1 MSERGEGRIERSD
14 VEAVL
19 ATRQELGAAYDSA
32 LVESFAERI
41 EQAVE
46 ARTAQRSRGIDRRDR
61 LAIEAGKRQLT
72 LGIVSLGAG
81 IPITAISAALT
92 DLPGL
97 AVAWLGIAAVNA
109 AHAAA
114 VNGSRRRDST

>member
-19 ATRQELGAAYDSA
+19 ATRHELGSTYEPA
-32 LVESFAERI
+32 LVDSFAERI

-46 ARTAQRSRGIDRRDR
+46 ARAAQRSEVIAWRDQQ
-61 LAIEAGKRQLT
+61 AAAAGKRQLT